1 MVSEITGGLG
11 GMDEL
16 LAMLGQSGADEA
28 PPSALPGLLL
38 AAGVLLV
45 GLAVWR
51 SLRKKLKRSFRQAR
65 ESSEERIERVRGKAT
80 AGERQRIESYMTD
93 AEELTRRL
101 AALLD
106 NKAARA
112 EAMIDRAEQRLAA
125 LEAREGGRA
134 EPAAER
140 APAVE
145 TRRVAPAARASEP
158 EPEARADA
166 VRYEPADPVT
176 VDIYRL
182 ADEGRTAVEIAQEL
196 EEHTGKVELILAL
209 RE

>member
-1 MVSEITGGLG
+1 MDGLV
-11 GMDEL
+11 
-16 LAMLGQSGADEA
+16 AMLGQSGAEGA

-51 SLRKKLKRSFRQAR
+51 SLRKKLQRSFRQAR
-65 ESSEERIERVRGKAT
+65 ESAGERIERVRGKAT

-101 AALLD
+101 AAILD

-112 EAMIDRAEQRLAA
+112 EAMIDRAEQRLAE

-134 EPAAER
+134 DAASDR

-145 TRRVAPAARASEP
+145 TRRVAPAAAAREP
-158 EPEARADA
+158 EPEVRADA
-166 VRYEPADPVT
+166 VRYEPADPVA

-182 ADEGRTAVEIAQEL
+182 ADEGKTAVEIAQAL

-209 RE
+209 RD

>member
-1 MVSEITGGLG
+1 MDGLV
-11 GMDEL
+11 
-16 LAMLGQSGADEA
+16 AMLGQSGAEGA

-51 SLRKKLKRSFRQAR
+51 SLRKKLQRSFRQAR
-65 ESSEERIERVRGKAT
+65 ESAGERIERVRGKAT
-80 AGERQRIESYMTD
+80 AGERDRIESYMTD

-101 AALLD
+101 AAILD

-112 EAMIDRAEQRLAA
+112 EAMIDRAEQRLAE

-134 EPAAER
+134 EAASDR
-140 APAVE
+140 APTVE
-145 TRRVAPAARASEP
+145 TRRVAPAREP
-158 EPEARADA
+158 EPEPEPEVRADA
-166 VRYEPADPVT
+166 VRYELADPVA

-182 ADEGRTAVEIAQEL
+182 ADEGKTAVEIAQAL

-209 RE
+209 RD